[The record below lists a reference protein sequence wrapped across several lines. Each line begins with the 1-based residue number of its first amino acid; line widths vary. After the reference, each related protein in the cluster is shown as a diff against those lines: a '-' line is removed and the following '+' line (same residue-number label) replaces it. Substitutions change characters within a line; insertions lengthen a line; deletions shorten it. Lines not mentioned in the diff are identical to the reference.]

1 MQTEEQ
7 PKPGIDVTATVISL
21 RGGKRDEGA
30 IGTLNEL
37 FGGAKP
43 LGEARRDA

>member
-21 RGGKRDEGA
+21 RSGKRD
-30 IGTLNEL
+30 IGVVCAVNEL
-37 FGGAKP
+37 FGRPKP
-43 LGEARRDA
+43 LGEAWCDA